1 MNASNI
7 SKKISDNESTIGS
20 QASDSFI
27 VPTSDIKKRKKT
39 NFEID
44 SMIKES
50 SQTIAAACSVLP
62 TFLNATSKADT
73 EEDKSL
79 TTFLSHGIKRV
90 PVQQKIR
97 CMIKIL
103 EVLELFNK
111 TE

>member
-7 SKKISDNESTIGS
+7 PKKISGNESIGS
-20 QASDSFI
+20 RASDSFI

-39 NFEID
+39 DFKID

-79 TTFLSHGIKRV
+79 ITFLSHGLKRL

-103 EVLELFNK
+103 EVLESFQQN
-111 TE
+111 